1 MDWVVP
7 FPIVWARLII
17 ETINDNLPD
26 GAGSGLRYALFLDEY

>member
-7 FPIVWARLII
+7 FPFVWARLII

-26 GAGSGLRYALFLDEY
+26 GAGFGLWKELFLDEN